1 MSRSARESIINH
13 FASSPR
19 KNIDHVT
26 KVRVVID
33 HVMSSQRKYRSHNE
47 QPEKVG
53 IDRLMSNI
61 DHIER
66 QELIKKLID
75 NGYED
80 IVNALLDD
88 EKKVYTKKGRLNK
101 SGACRKLKLKA
112 KQLEDKLAEMRELL
126 KKDIE

>member
-61 DHIER
+61 DHITRCCRNYKSYHE
-66 QELIKKLID
+66 QSEKNLILQK
-75 NGYED
+75 
-80 IVNALLDD
+80 
-88 EKKVYTKKGRLNK
+88 TKN
-101 SGACRKLKLKA
+101 
-112 KQLEDKLAEMRELL
+112 
-126 KKDIE
+126 I